1 MDYAKPQRLCVGAMA
16 HIISKRKVA
25 DSEEIYMATKS
36 WGSWL
41 MCCWWRGEGTDHQT

>member
-25 DSEEIYMATKS
+25 LIQKRYI
-36 WGSWL
+36 
-41 MCCWWRGEGTDHQT
+41 WRQSPGGELADVLLVERRRY